1 MVEIIPIKDAKVV
14 AAREDFLQM
23 ILKENSVPYMMVQ
36 PKPIDPGKRPERW
49 DYFDVLDELERE
61 IVTAIAELEAK
72 LVIVRS

>member
-1 MVEIIPIKDAKVV
+1 MAEIIPIKDAKVV
-14 AAREDFLQM
+14 AAREEFLKM
-23 ILKENSVPYMMVQ
+23 IFEENSVPYMMVQ

-72 LVIVRS
+72 LAIVRS